1 LVAVVASVLV
11 LLVIGGVWYG
21 VQQREQSPGGGT
33 AAGPQQPVTPA
44 HAEKSPSASPS
55 SNELAEA
62 IALANTSTGGLLP
75 ADRCTATG
83 TDQVACD
90 HPYVGIDQVRF
101 RTYASLPGLYPQY
114 ELRVRGLSDGRF
126 PVNYGDCTRNKISG
140 EVSWNHNFEHSHR
153 FSVAQ
158 LRSGTLR
165 DDTQAAGRVF
175 CRLRNG
181 VITIVWTDNHATL
194 LGTVTGAPHSLV
206 FRWWKRVHHDLAV
219 GTMMDMHH

>member
-1 LVAVVASVLV
+1 VASVLV
-11 LLVIGGVWYG
+11 LAVMGGIWYA
-21 VQQREQSPGGGT
+21 VQQREQSPGGT
-33 AAGPQQPVTPA
+33 ATGAQQSASPAPAGSSGST
-44 HAEKSPSASPS
+44 SPSAA
-55 SNELAEA
+55 SNALAEA

-83 TDQVACD
+83 SDQVACD
-90 HPYVGIDQVRF
+90 HPYVGIDQARF

-140 EVSWNHNFEHSHR
+140 EVSWNHNFEHSR
-153 FSVAQ
+153 TFSVAQ
-158 LRSGTLR
+158 LRSGNLR
-165 DDTQAAGRVF
+165 DDNQAAGRVF

-219 GTMMDMHH
+219 GSMTNMQH